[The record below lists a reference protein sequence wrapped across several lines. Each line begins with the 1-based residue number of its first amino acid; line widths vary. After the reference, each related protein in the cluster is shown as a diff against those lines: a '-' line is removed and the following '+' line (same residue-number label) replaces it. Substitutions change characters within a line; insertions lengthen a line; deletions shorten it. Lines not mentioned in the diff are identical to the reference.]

1 MAVAVAASHS
11 IDVSAFLNSSGNF
24 PTSGI
29 GHNGKG
35 SFWRSQGH

>member
-11 IDVSAFLNSSGNF
+11 IDVSAFLNSSNF
-24 PTSGI
+24 STSGI